1 MKLPLHQIRLFLIV
15 SITLIGLFLFHQ
27 KSIIAKTPVVPT
39 VVPVTNLIHVSNSST
54 CIRDPDIQFFMYHYI
69 RFNDPNDA
77 KSTQDL
83 SVDPRDFETQLS
95 YVRKQADTNQIT
107 LMLGNDF
114 SSSVKNGCFP

>member
-1 MKLPLHQIRLFLIV
+1 MKLPLHQIRLFLTV

-27 KSIIAKTPVVPT
+27 KSIITKTPVVQA
-39 VVPVTNLIHVSNSST
+39 VAPVTNSIHVSNSPT

-69 RFNDPNDA
+69 RFNDPHDA

-83 SVDPRDFETQLS
+83 SVDPRDLDIQLS
-95 YVRKQADTNQIT
+95 YIRKQADANQIT

-114 SSSVKNGCFP
+114 LSSVKNGCFP